1 MQKNTTC
8 TCAGACSSRQA
19 PSSRGEHTTCVG
31 LRLTPWVSHKLD
43 RPAGGPWRL
52 PLQRPTASASSSWQ
66 ALPTNRDEHACRV
79 HLQPA
84 PRSFKLAPSVES
96 PWRLPLQKQVVH
108 GPHGTHSPQAETST
122 HIASAFAL
130 HRGAAAS
137 LLDQS
142 ELHGGFRCKSK
153 PPAPV
158 QVHGPHG
165 KHSPQ
170 AETSKHLEPNGNR
183 TA

>member
-8 TCAGACSSRQA
+8 TCAGAWSSRQA
-19 PSSRGEHTTCVG
+19 PSSRGEHTTCVD
-31 LRLTPWVSHKLD
+31 LHLTPWVSHKLD

-52 PLQRPTASASSSWQ
+52 PLQRQTASASSSWQ

-96 PWRLPLQKQVVH
+96 PWRLPLQRQVVH

-122 HIASAFAL
+122 HPEAVCVT
-130 HRGAAAS
+130 HRGTATS

-142 ELHGGFRCKSK
+142 ELHGGFRCKGQALS
-153 PPAPV
+153 AGGWSWGQTLST
-158 QVHGPHG
+158 QV
-165 KHSPQ
+165 PQ
-170 AETSKHLEPNGNR
+170 
-183 TA
+183 

>member
-1 MQKNTTC
+1 MQKQTTC
-8 TCAGACSSRQA
+8 TCAGAWSSRQA
-19 PSSRGEHTTCVG
+19 LSTSRGEHTTCVG

-52 PLQRPTASASSSWQ
+52 PLQRQTASASSSWQ

-96 PWRLPLQKQVVH
+96 PWRLPLQRQVVH
-108 GPHGTHSPQAETST
+108 GPHGKHSPQQAETST
-122 HIASAFAL
+122 HIASASTL
-130 HRGAAAS
+130 HHEEAAS

-142 ELHGGFRCKSK
+142 ERHGGS
-153 PPAPV
+153 PL
-158 QVHGPHG
+158 QGS
-165 KHSPQ
+165 KHSN
-170 AETSKHLEPNGNR
+170 S
-183 TA
+183 